1 MKTYS
6 PGVGDIKRE
15 WHIVDATGKTLG
27 RLASQVARLLMGKH
41 KPVYAPHL
49 DTGDYVVVINAAK
62 VRVSGKKAEQKIY
75 YRHSGYPG
83 GLKSPTFKEV
93 FSSHP
98 TRVVEFAVKGMLP
111 HNRLGR
117 AMFKK
122 LRVYPG
128 SEHPHHAQT
137 SFCSPEPFAPCHS
150 EGAKRP
156 KNLAQGKLCEGSR
169 DSSRRSE
176 PTESEGGEVLERK
189 VITYD

>member
-1 MKTYS
+1 VKTYS

-15 WHIVDATGKTLG
+15 WHLVDATGKTLG
-27 RLASQVARLLMGKH
+27 RLASQVVRLLMGKH
-41 KPVYAPHL
+41 KPVYAPHV

-98 TRVVEFAVKGMLP
+98 TCVVEFAVKGMLP

-117 AMFKK
+117 TMFKK

-128 SEHPHHAQT
+128 AEHLHHAQT
-137 SFCSPEPFAPCHS
+137 SSCPPESFAPCHS

-156 KNLAQGKLCEGSR
+156 QNLAQGKLREESR
-169 DSSRRSE
+169 DFLRRSE
-176 PTESEGGEVLERK
+176 STESEGGEVLERK
-189 VITYD
+189 GDNL

>member
-1 MKTYS
+1 
-6 PGVGDIKRE
+6 
-15 WHIVDATGKTLG
+15 
-27 RLASQVARLLMGKH
+27 MGKH

-83 GLKSPTFKEV
+83 GLKSPSFKEV
-93 FSSHP
+93 FSSYP
-98 TRVVEFAVKGMLP
+98 TRVVELAVKGMLP

-137 SFCSPEPFAPCHS
+137 SFCHPEPFTSCHS
-150 EGAKRP
+150 DPERSEGEESHRSGQAPRA
-156 KNLAQGKLCEGSR
+156 KNLAQGKLREESG
-169 DSSRRSE
+169 DSSLRSE
-176 PTESEGGEVLERK
+176 PTESEEGEVVERK
-189 VITYD
+189 GDNL

>member
-15 WHIVDATGKTLG
+15 WHVVDATGKILG

-83 GLKSPTFKEV
+83 GLRSPTFKEV

-98 TRVVEFAVKGMLP
+98 TRVVELAVKGMLP

-122 LRVYPG
+122 LRVYSG
-128 SEHPHHAQT
+128 SEHPH
-137 SFCSPEPFAPCHS
+137 APQVTGIVG
-150 EGAKRP
+150 EGFPAAKQN
-156 KNLAQGKLCEGSR
+156 NL
-169 DSSRRSE
+169 
-176 PTESEGGEVLERK
+176 GGN
-189 VITYD
+189 I

>member
-1 MKTYS
+1 
-6 PGVGDIKRE
+6 
-15 WHIVDATGKTLG
+15 
-27 RLASQVARLLMGKH
+27 
-41 KPVYAPHL
+41 
-49 DTGDYVVVINAAK
+49 VVINAAK

-122 LRVYPG
+122 LRVYPE

-137 SFCSPEPFAPCHS
+137 SFCPPEPFAPCHS

-156 KNLAQGKLCEGSR
+156 KNLAQGKLCEESR
-169 DSSRRSE
+169 DSSRRLE
-176 PTESEGGEVLERK
+176 PTESEGGEVVERK
-189 VITYD
+189 GDNL

>member
-1 MKTYS
+1 
-6 PGVGDIKRE
+6 
-15 WHIVDATGKTLG
+15 
-27 RLASQVARLLMGKH
+27 
-41 KPVYAPHL
+41 
-49 DTGDYVVVINAAK
+49 
-62 VRVSGKKAEQKIY
+62 
-75 YRHSGYPG
+75 
-83 GLKSPTFKEV
+83 V

-137 SFCSPEPFAPCHS
+137 SFCHPEP
-150 EGAKRP
+150 
-156 KNLAQGKLCEGSR
+156 LAQGKLPEESR

-189 VITYD
+189 GDNL

>member
-1 MKTYS
+1 VKTYS

-15 WHIVDATGKTLG
+15 WHVVDATGKTLG

-41 KPVYAPHL
+41 KPVCAPYL

-111 HNRLGR
+111 HNRLGQ

-137 SFCSPEPFAPCHS
+137 PFCPPEPFGPCHS
-150 EGAKRP
+150 EGAKRRE
-156 KNLAQGKLCEGSR
+156 NLAQGKLREESG
-169 DSSRRSE
+169 DSSRSSE
-176 PTESEGGEVLERK
+176 PIESEGGEVLERK
-189 VITYD
+189 GDNL